1 MTLLVMKVKVQP
13 KYSISFTDWILIC
26 FARRNG
32 LRLLSL
38 FGKCRYHKTAECR
51 GVELLVRG
59 LQKQM
64 APQLWLI
71 SPEDFNTIWNAIN
84 DDEPFEL
91 TLVTD
96 SSAVLAGQVPNT
108 DSRDVIFGHVRH
120 NSTAFAFLSAAW
132 NNNQIGYYCTANGV
146 LICFFS

>member
-1 MTLLVMKVKVQP
+1 
-13 KYSISFTDWILIC
+13 
-26 FARRNG
+26 
-32 LRLLSL
+32 
-38 FGKCRYHKTAECR
+38 
-51 GVELLVRG
+51 
-59 LQKQM
+59 M

-96 SSAVLAGQVPNT
+96 SSAVLAGQVPNA

-146 LICFFS
+146 LICFFSPFGWIFIPKTEYATGRLRNDFPAAYDIGCGIMQNVLNPSADQD